1 MYFQWQNENLPV
13 KFFVISS
20 LSDFFLDDDG
30 NDDDDDD
37 DVDDDI
43 TTQIWTFFRQILIS
57 RHFLVQSMDGERSR
71 EVPTT
76 LWLDFFLSVCLSDVA
91 KRNIFRNNVANVAK

>member
-1 MYFQWQNENLPV
+1 MAERKSARQV
-13 KFFVISS
+13 FFVISS

-57 RHFLVQSMDGERSR
+57 RHFLIQSMDGERSR

-76 LWLDFFLSVCLSDVA
+76 LWLDFFSVCPMLPNETFFA
-91 KRNIFRNNVANVAK
+91 IIVANVAK